1 MTTTFL
7 TAVGTTDP
15 IRNFYDGP
23 LLHIARVYKPD
34 KIILIFSEEL
44 LSKKDRIITALLS
57 IENYRPEIEIEET
70 ILSNDEVFI
79 FDKMFNVISNIVSK
93 YTQDDLELILNLSS
107 GTPQI
112 ISALFAINRIND
124 YNVKAVQV
132 STPVS
137 SSNENIQYENQ
148 EDIDTLI
155 ETNEDNKPDFVD
167 RTIED
172 TSEKFSQALLKRNLR
187 NLIEKYDYQAVRD
200 ILITTKNMQNRKQ
213 LLNILEDVVKNIQ
226 TQSIPSELHQSNLKD
241 NEMKALSAFLLID
254 LQRKRGN
261 IAECLIRIKSLTE
274 FIIEDYLNKCYPD
287 IIQYD
292 DDNKPY
298 PSELI
303 DKYLANQFKQL
314 YPNRQ
319 YRKNYLGLPSYIDIL
334 RKYDET
340 EILKFVNKVKEI
352 NKTRNLVAHSLN
364 SFEPSEIKKLN
375 NAMRA
380 IKDLLN
386 YTYKL
391 DKKYFKF
398 FETLNKRLLELLL

>member
-7 TAVGTTDP
+7 SAVGTTDP

-200 ILITTKNMQNRKQ
+200 ILITTKNMQNRKK

-226 TQSIPSELHQSNLKD
+226 TQSIPSELQQSNLKD
-241 NEMKALSAFLLID
+241 NEMKALSAYLLID

-303 DKYLANQFKQL
+303 DKYLADQFKQL

-319 YRKNYLGLPSYIDIL
+319 YRKNYLSLPSYIDIL